1 MPLAAPFARRSL
13 LFFAAPPFGLA
24 TCNELLP
31 GPTGHSRLERGGA
44 RSLLQLTQGVG
55 AFAVVSEYE
64 DEELLDLLTLLR
76 ALWVLQR
83 SITKGRVQVL

>member
-1 MPLAAPFARRSL
+1 MVARG
-13 LFFAAPPFGLA
+13 PC
-24 TCNELLP
+24 CNL
-31 GPTGHSRLERGGA
+31 H
-44 RSLLQLTQGVG
+44 QGVG

-83 SITKGRVQVL
+83 GITKGRVQVL